1 MNIIR
6 PLKII
11 CLLLICF
18 SIMIQAG
25 FVFSVSADTD
35 LPEWLSQYDY
45 IPSAKTVFTNI
56 TFDDLGLDEGSM
68 LTSGTAA
75 EDGEVQRSPLNVAA
89 NTYTV
94 CKTEE
99 NTYITAQPDASTASV
114 TKSLNVTPISKF
126 NSAKTLVTSFKVK
139 NPNDGNTGSG
149 VRIYLKGSA
158 AFTQYWER
166 RDGTTTSSTGTI
178 APDGEIL
185 GLAGSFITYMGGD
198 IYTIGCKHKVATVDD
213 KNDWIQFDIK
223 MTWAEDGTDSNIV
236 KVDYI
241 AVNGKI
247 VDSNITLRYLK
258 SFSGT
263 AVNFDKIGALGLAV
277 SKSKG
282 AEVQP
287 ISFDD
292 IVVYEPDDLNFD
304 VVTDYRGFAV
314 DMDNLN
320 RNVVSMDLN
329 VPCHIEEEDKIKV
342 YENEIDITEG
352 AELSQDGKNLKIT
365 LKSPINDASD
375 YRVSIEGLSSIYYD
389 SIEKYEFT
397 FTPKKYSIGVP
408 EIDVTDGIVH
418 AMVHFDGEIPANGA
432 SLILAT
438 YNNGKMNGFVRKPLE
453 PGNNLAQYS
462 AESADSAQAFVITN
476 LLDFNLISQIQE
488 VHIY

>member
-11 CLLLICF
+11 LLLICF
-18 SIMIQAG
+18 SIITQAEL
-25 FVFSVSADTD
+25 VFSASADTD

-68 LTSGTAA
+68 LTSGTVA
-75 EDGEVQRSPLNVAA
+75 EDGQVQRSPLSVAA

-94 CKTEE
+94 CKAEE

-139 NPNDGNTGSG
+139 NPNDGKTSSG

-166 RDGTTTSSTGTI
+166 RDGTTTSNTETI
-178 APDGEIL
+178 ASDGEKL
-185 GLAGSFITYMGGD
+185 GLAGSFITYMGGE
-198 IYTIGCKHKVATVDD
+198 IYTVGCKQKVATVDD

-223 MTWAEDGTDSNIV
+223 MTWAEDGTNSNIV

-263 AVNFDKIGALGLAV
+263 SVNFDKIGALGLTV
-277 SKSKG
+277 SISKG

-329 VPCHIEEEDKIKV
+329 VPCHIEEEGKIKV

-365 LKSPINDASD
+365 LKSPIDDASD
-375 YRVSIEGLSSIYYD
+375 YRVSIEGLNSIYYD

-397 FTPKKYSIGVP
+397 FTPKKYSISIP
-408 EIDVTDGIVH
+408 EIDVNDGIVN
-418 AMVHFDGEIPANGA
+418 AMVNFDGEIPANGA

-438 YNNGKMNGFVRKPLE
+438 YNNGKINGFVRKPLE
-453 PGNNLAQYS
+453 SGNNVAQYS
-462 AESADSAQAFVITN
+462 AEGADSAQAFVITN
-476 LLDFNLISQIQE
+476 LFDLNLISQIQK
-488 VHIY
+488 VNIN